1 MDKIMTGAEILLE
14 SLLAEGID
22 TVFGYPGGQIL
33 QVYDKMYSYSDRLR
47 HIRCAT
53 NRARFTPPRAMPG
66 HLPDWVS

>member
-47 HIRCAT
+47 HILVR
-53 NRARFTPPRAMPG
+53 
-66 HLPDWVS
+66 H

>member
-1 MDKIMTGAEILLE
+1 MTGAEILLE

-47 HIRCAT
+47 HILVRHEQGAIH
-53 NRARFTPPRAMPG
+53 AAQG
-66 HLPDWVS
+66 